1 MGGYMIITARGGQP
15 FWAQMSFV
23 FIKGTDSL
31 YEAKS
36 TLGYPLQG
44 KSRADGQMKLL
55 WGCTSSLTPA

>member
-1 MGGYMIITARGGQP
+1 MGGYMIITARGSQP
-15 FWAQMSFV
+15 SWAQMSFI
-23 FIKGTDSL
+23 FIKGTGSL

-55 WGCTSSLTPA
+55 RG